1 MLPLKQ
7 GIIYGPVN
15 SRRLGRSVG
24 INLLPAG
31 GKVCSF
37 DCIYCQY
44 GRTRVKTLDPRPEE
58 FPTLGEVILAVES
71 TLKSGPVF
79 DFLTFSGNGE
89 PTLHPQWPEIVEA
102 VGQLRDRH
110 RPGVRLSLLSNSS
123 TAVRPQVRATLR
135 RLDAP
140 IMKLDAGD
148 DATLAAINRPVNG
161 IRVKS
166 ILDGL
171 VGVPGLI
178 VQSVMVEGMVTNSA
192 GDAFEKWL
200 GALATLRPV
209 HVQVY
214 STDRPVPVAGV
225 ERVPSERLQQIAAH
239 ATEQT
244 GLDVR
249 AFWPSAR

>member
-1 MLPLKQ
+1 MLPLKE

-24 INLLPAG
+24 INLLPVR

-44 GRTRVKTLDPRPEE
+44 GHTRVKTLDPGPEG
-58 FPTLGEVILAVES
+58 FPTFGEVILAAE
-71 TLKSGPVF
+71 TALKSAPDF
-79 DFLTFSGNGE
+79 DSFTFSGNGE

-102 VGQLRDRH
+102 VRQLRDRH

-123 TAVRPQVRATLR
+123 TAVRPQVQATLL

-148 DATLAAINRPVNG
+148 DVTLAAINRPVNG

-171 VGVPGLI
+171 AGVPGLI
-178 VQSVMVEGMVTNSA
+178 IQSVMLEGVVTNSA
-192 GDAFEKWL
+192 GNAFENWL
-200 GALATLRPV
+200 GALAMLRPLQ
-209 HVQVY
+209 VQVY

-225 ERVPSERLQQIAAH
+225 ERVRPERLQEIAAR
-239 ATEQT
+239 AADQT

-249 AFWPSAR
+249 AYWPSAR

>member
-1 MLPLKQ
+1 MLPLKP

-44 GRTRVKTLDPRPEE
+44 GRTRVKTLDPGPEG
-58 FPTLGEVILAVES
+58 FPTLGEVILAVE
-71 TLKSGPVF
+71 TYLKSGPDF
-79 DFLTFSGNGE
+79 DSFTFSGNGE
-89 PTLHPQWPEIVEA
+89 PTLHPHWPEIVEA
-102 VGQLRDRH
+102 VRQLRDRH
-110 RPGVRLSLLSNSS
+110 RPSVRLTLLSNSS
-123 TAVRPQVRATLR
+123 TAVRPQVQATLL

-148 DATLAAINRPVNG
+148 DVTLAAINCPVNG

-171 VGVPGLI
+171 TGVPGLI
-178 VQSVMVEGMVTNSA
+178 IQSVMVEGVVTNSA
-192 GDAFEKWL
+192 GNAFQNWL
-200 GALATLRPV
+200 GALATLRPLQ
-209 HVQVY
+209 VQVY
-214 STDRPVPVAGV
+214 STDRPVSVAGV
-225 ERVPSERLQQIAAH
+225 ERVPPQRLQQIAAH
-239 ATEQT
+239 AADQT

-249 AFWPSAR
+249 AYWPSVR